1 MPGTG
6 CEQHPAPTAAV
17 KGVGGGLTAAAAAAR
32 SHLPPPHRH
41 RSRGRRRRCAGRQR
55 RAPSGAWD
63 TRAARCQ
70 EATLD
75 KALHD
80 STGIHDVGHCQGVH
94 PHGSTR
100 DRAMDADGVQRLC
113 NRATATSHSAPKLV
127 EHSPQ
132 EARSRKHDGCR
143 PTEQTANPLYQP
155 RAAEHRGAAAQSAL
169 QCDPECQ
176 HGAMTRRGPY
186 VDLDTGSASY
196 AAAVHRMRGGH
207 GSGCRDF
214 RAVLRCGGRGQGPG
228 RRAWR
233 GLCRCGALRVG
244 YQDMAPALAAVAVSA
259 ALGEGGHGLGDR
271 S

>member
-32 SHLPPPHRH
+32 SHLPPQHRH

-80 STGIHDVGHCQGVH
+80 STGIHDVGNCQGVH

-176 HGAMTRRGPY
+176 HGAMKRRGPY

-196 AAAVHRMRGGH
+196 AAAVHRMLDCPGLRSAKTSCHPHGGATTPTTNAEH
-207 GSGCRDF
+207 PQAQKKRSHPQTATAEQPFVKPERQRHLSTNRSWRDN
-214 RAVLRCGGRGQGPG
+214 RP
-228 RRAWR
+228 
-233 GLCRCGALRVG
+233 
-244 YQDMAPALAAVAVSA
+244 
-259 ALGEGGHGLGDR
+259 
-271 S
+271 